1 MNIQRI
7 LENKF
12 YILYKRILE
21 KNEIMNKYV
30 IYSSEE
36 YNHDYFQDFNNLR
49 QAKSVF
55 NKITKEAIEY
65 EKELYCL

>member
-1 MNIQRI
+1 MNIKRI

-12 YILYKRILE
+12 YILYERILK

-30 IYSSEE
+30 IYRSEE
-36 YNHDYFQDFNNLR
+36 YGHDYLESFNNLR

-55 NKITKEAIEY
+55 NKATKRAIEY
-65 EKELYCL
+65 YWKI